1 MHDMVDVD
9 LIEPMKE
16 DNRFQIQ
23 PIDYEPAPRSS
34 MQGPRG
40 DRNFLFMDE
49 QQDEIQ
55 YEQNRGL
62 SLADDGVQE
71 DMMIAEPRIGRSGE
85 LRDKK
90 MMMNR

>member
-1 MHDMVDVD
+1 
-9 LIEPMKE
+9 
-16 DNRFQIQ
+16 
-23 PIDYEPAPRSS
+23 

-90 MMMNR
+90 MMINR